1 MLVFFL
7 TWWNSLVLFPNTEK
21 VSKKKKKTWH
31 ILFVYLQVIWPLTNI
46 RVTWTG
52 ECVLSV
58 NYWNVNSKSKR
69 VHLLCSLHPRVRLT
83 NKFGKLWSWRE
94 ERHFQKYMQR
104 SRGCCRERKGLSIAS
119 WRRKEEWRGWAGL
132 CHTAS
137 RKKAQRKQK
146 NMKKKI
152 KKKGWGS
159 SQFKR
164 VKEEA
169 WKLSL
174 G

>member
-1 MLVFFL
+1 MLGFFWPDETL
-7 TWWNSLVLFPNTEK
+7 LSCFQILKKYP
-21 VSKKKKKTWH
+21 KKKKTWH

-146 NMKKKI
+146 NIKKKQ